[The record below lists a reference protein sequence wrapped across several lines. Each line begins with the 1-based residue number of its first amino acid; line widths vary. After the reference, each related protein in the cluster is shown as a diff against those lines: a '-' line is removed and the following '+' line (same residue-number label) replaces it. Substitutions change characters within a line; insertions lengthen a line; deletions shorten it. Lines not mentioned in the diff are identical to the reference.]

1 MIEYSVYLFSY
12 KGEAMRRKD
21 REIVDIDEIKDIVD
35 RCDICRIAL
44 NNDGYPYIL
53 PLNFGVDVE
62 NESLTLYFHSALEG
76 YKLELFKKDN
86 RASFEMDCNHKLEY
100 FEERGYCTYSYESVI
115 GRGHIV
121 IIEDE
126 QEKFKALEILMD
138 HYHPGKKAWF
148 NPAAIPRTA
157 VYKLVVEALSAKRKE
172 VKKRED
178 H

>member
-1 MIEYSVYLFSY
+1 
-12 KGEAMRRKD
+12 MRRKD
-21 REIVDIDEIKDIVD
+21 RQVLDFKEIYEIIE
-35 RCDICRIAL
+35 RCDVCRIAL

-53 PLNFGVDVE
+53 PLNFGISAVDE
-62 NESLTLYFHSALEG
+62 KLTIYFHSALEG
-76 YKLELFKKDN
+76 QKLDLIKNDN

-100 FEERGYCTYSYESVI
+100 FEERGYCTYAYESVI
-115 GRGHIV
+115 GRGHIFM
-121 IIEDE
+121 IEDDK
-126 QEKFKALEILMD
+126 EKFEALELLMD

-157 VYKLVVEALSAKRKE
+157 VYKLVVEEFTAKRKE